1 MKKIFENHLVM
12 SGLYKALSGVCLF
25 LSIRFLID
33 FLGVK
38 EYGLW
43 VLIFTVFQWVLLMD
57 FGVQSSLKTIV
68 PVLLHEDKIDLLKS
82 YIKSTYKITFY
93 IGVSIFLGFLIF
105 IHIVNLKLLLNISF
119 HSASFINN
127 LFLLNVFFFCLNFI
141 INIQKSL
148 SVAFLKGKYAEQSIA
163 VTQFGFFV
171 LLFFLTS
178 FYKNVSVSEK
188 LIIITLANGLFS
200 LFINLLYTYL
210 FFKREKLNLKT
221 HSTTPKHFISDLLK
235 LGSKYMIIELGI
247 IFIFT
252 SDNYI
257 ISNAFGTSKVSVYEV
272 VGKLFQF
279 PYMILFATLSPLWSM
294 FAKNYIE
301 KNKIGLLNL
310 FKKFNLIFGL
320 VVIGVFI
327 LALLVPFILSIWLKE
342 TIVYPNHFILTIS
355 ILTLLR
361 IYVTFYTFFLNGI
374 GQLKFYMLLILFSVL
389 IKIPLS
395 YFFVDLGLDINSVV
409 LSSLLIMLV
418 WVIFI
423 PYKCYKIVKTI
434 SLDE

>member
-1 MKKIFENHLVM
+1 MKRILENHLIM
-12 SGLYKALSGVCLF
+12 SGLFKALSGLCLF

-68 PVLLHEDKIDLLKS
+68 PVLLHENKIDLLKS
-82 YIKSTYKITFY
+82 YIKTTYKITFY
-93 IGVSIFLGFLIF
+93 IGITIFFGFLIF
-105 IHIVNLKLLLNISF
+105 SCIVDLKTLLNIES
-119 HSASFINN
+119 HSQAFINK

-141 INIQKSL
+141 TNIQKSL
-148 SVAFLKGKYAEQSIA
+148 SVAFFKAKYAEQSIA
-163 VTQFGFFV
+163 VTQFGFFI
-171 LLFFLTS
+171 LLFFITI
-178 FYKNVSVSEK
+178 FFENVSTSEK
-188 LIIITLANGLFS
+188 LILITFANGFFS
-200 LFINLLYTYL
+200 LFVNLLYTYF

-221 HSTTPKHFISDLLK
+221 SLKTPKDFISNLLK
-235 LGSKYMIIELGI
+235 LGSKYMVIELGI

-272 VGKLFQF
+272 VSKLFQF

-301 KNKIGLLNL
+301 KNRAALLL
-310 FKKFNLIFGL
+310 IFKKFNLVFGL
-320 VVIGVFI
+320 IVFSVAV
-327 LALLVPFILSIWLKE
+327 LALLIPFILSIWLQE
-342 TIVYPNHFILTIS
+342 EIIYPNHFILIIS

-374 GQLKFYMLLILFSVL
+374 GELKFYMLFILFSVVV
-389 IKIPLS
+389 KIPLS

-423 PYKCYKIVKTI
+423 PYKCYKIVNSI
-434 SLDE
+434 SC